1 MFFNSK
7 QLPLIR
13 ESGKIRLPRGDRP
26 EERVSTSGSPILV
39 DNHTRPHYGAEQI
52 DTGSKL
58 KRAKIEGLANHVPI
72 PENHFTYKL
81 GIEGETMLLPT
92 CLLYFQSRSNNI
104 DTVSIRTL
112 LDNCSQRSFITVEG
126 LCNLSINLLGENH

>member
-1 MFFNSK
+1 MLKRGGSYLFDH
-7 QLPLIR
+7 LCLIDD
-13 ESGKIRLPRGDRP
+13 SNP
-26 EERVSTSGSPILV
+26 TQC
-39 DNHTRPHYGAEQI
+39 GAEQI
-52 DTGSKL
+52 HTGSNL
-58 KRAKIEGLANHVPI
+58 KARVKGLANHVPI